1 MMATSR
7 DVSAAPRVDSAPV
20 APTAERHATGLPFA
34 AVLGCIAGICIL
46 ATTQTP
52 LRDIDLYWHLLAGRE
67 LVSGVPPESIGI
79 DWTFGPD
86 PGPWMSTQWLA
97 EIALFR
103 LHELGGWTAMAAIRV
118 VTSAIVLAILAL
130 TTLRGRPVAVAG
142 LPFTVAAATVCL
154 WSQER
159 PQQITYIGA
168 AVLGGVIVDGLYRDR
183 LPRWWLLLPG
193 TALWANI
200 HGGWVLAPVVLGMVA
215 VGRVLDH
222 GMGDRLARR
231 ALGLA
236 ALAAAAGAVSPAGLT
251 NITATV
257 RFSQAASDLIAEWQA
272 TTPMSWGGAF
282 TVAMLVLAVIGW
294 VRPAPV
300 ARSEVMSII
309 VFLLFAWAAW
319 RNLAPGLLLMA
330 PLVARRLCL
339 AFPTV
344 GLRPEPRWSAP
355 LGVIIAATC
364 TVIALAW
371 LPAVEHLPTEEYP
384 VGLAAQLDG
393 LPGSQRVLN
402 DYNVAGLV
410 LYFGGEDVRV
420 GIDGRTDRYGAQYIH
435 DYRDALQ
442 MKGEWKSVLER
453 LDPTA
458 ALIEEDSG
466 LDEYLLWRGWQDEG
480 RESGYVLLTK
490 PESEAQ

>member
-1 MMATSR
+1 M
-7 DVSAAPRVDSAPV
+7 PV
-20 APTAERHATGLPFA
+20 
-34 AVLGCIAGICIL
+34 
-46 ATTQTP
+46 
-52 LRDIDLYWHLLAGRE
+52 
-67 LVSGVPPESIGI
+67 
-79 DWTFGPD
+79 
-86 PGPWMSTQWLA
+86 
-97 EIALFR
+97 
-103 LHELGGWTAMAAIRV
+103 
-118 VTSAIVLAILAL
+118 
-130 TTLRGRPVAVAG
+130 VAG
-142 LPFTVAAATVCL
+142 AT
-154 WSQER
+154 
-159 PQQITYIGA
+159 QQITYIGA
-168 AVLGGVIVDGLYRDR
+168 AVLGGVIVDGVYRDR

-236 ALAAAAGAVSPAGLT
+236 LAAAAGAVSPAGLT

-257 RFSQAASDLIAEWQA
+257 RFSQAGSDLIAEWQA

-371 LPAVEHLPTEEYP
+371 LPRLSTSPQRSIRWALPHS
-384 VGLAAQLDG
+384 LDG

-402 DYNVAGLV
+402 DYNVAGRSV
-410 LYFGGEDVRV
+410 LRGGGCRV

-490 PESEAQ
+490 PES